1 MKSSGI
7 VRLSGWALIVGVL
20 GFAFGLV
27 VESLAPA
34 VRLRASGLEE
44 FGQWSIFVSLV
55 LIGIGLLGARTR
67 YGDQVG
73 SAGRTLLLVGAIGGF
88 AAFTD
93 RLEPLYQLIPNWWV
107 VVWAAVFVLFAC
119 TMGFGVVAMRRRPLQ
134 SWNWLPIFSGAF
146 PVALLVGAVLGVD
159 FSSQDAVFAAAAL
172 ISALS
177 LLPLGAMLQASI
189 RREPESAIA

>member
-1 MKSSGI
+1 
-7 VRLSGWALIVGVL
+7 
-20 GFAFGLV
+20 
-27 VESLAPA
+27 
-34 VRLRASGLEE
+34 
-44 FGQWSIFVSLV
+44 
-55 LIGIGLLGARTR
+55 
-67 YGDQVG
+67 
-73 SAGRTLLLVGAIGGF
+73 
-88 AAFTD
+88 
-93 RLEPLYQLIPNWWV
+93 V